1 MTKEQICEG
10 LLSIRYTGETLKAV
24 LKDMQCDI
32 MEIQFDGSEAEN
44 LLQTCNWFR
53 EYSTALYMNINSIM
67 LNAEHLRDSI
77 RQIDVA
83 PDSDIVY
90 TDKTKKI
97 VKPHKEVTDEPD
109 GM

>member
-1 MTKEQICEG
+1 MTKEQICEY
-10 LLSIRYTGETLKAV
+10 LFAIKSSGEELKLI

-53 EYSTALYMNINSIM
+53 EYSTGLYMNINAMII
-67 LNAEHLRDSI
+67 NAEQLRDKI
-77 RQIDVA
+77 RQIDLA
-83 PDSDIVY
+83 PDEDIVY

-97 VKPHKEVTDEPD
+97 VKPHKEDD
-109 GM
+109 